1 VAEIAIVHS
10 RTRKDAVAVQ
20 PAANDP
26 APKGCRN
33 YKYPFSGGTDGRIAS
48 FQSTYLAELNGTYCA

>member
-26 APKGCRN
+26 AP
-33 YKYPFSGGTDGRIAS
+33 PAAALALEVIEVIAPVA
-48 FQSTYLAELNGTYCA
+48 QAETHEDVD